1 VTLKEFSL
9 DGKVAIVTGASRG
22 IGKAIALTMA
32 EAGADIVAA
41 ARTAPDIE
49 GTVKEVRQL
58 GRQCLAVPTDVTDMT
73 QVENMV
79 KQAIGKFGKIDILV
93 NNVGYSLESP
103 VVLTGLERSGLIPE
117 IPLKYKEAYTEE
129 NWRMLI
135 DINLTAAFRCCK
147 AVSPHMVKQKSGKI
161 INVSSFCAVIAGIYD
176 IPYAAAK
183 LATNHMTRVL
193 ALELAPHKINVN
205 GIGPGSNITA
215 IRWLCR
221 PHLTKEQVDLVLSR
235 IPNIIPL
242 GRHGE
247 PRELGLLA
255 VYLASPASDYMTG
268 QTIYLD
274 GGLTAK

>member
-1 VTLKEFSL
+1 MTLTQFSL

-22 IGKAIALTMA
+22 IGKAIALTLA

-41 ARTAPDIE
+41 ARTTADIE
-49 GTVKEVRQL
+49 ETAKEVRRS
-58 GRQCLAVPTDVTDMT
+58 GRQCLAVPTDVTDMA

-79 KQAIGKFGKIDILV
+79 KRTISKFGRIDILV

-103 VVLTGLERSGLIPE
+103 VVLTGKERSGIIPE
-117 IPLKYKEAYTEE
+117 IPLKYKEAYPEE
-129 NWRMLI
+129 TWRLLV
-135 DINLTAAFRCCK
+135 DVNLSAAFRCCK
-147 AVSPHMVKQKSGKI
+147 AVGPHMIKQGSGKI
-161 INVSSFCAVIAGIYD
+161 INVSSFCAVVAGIYD

-183 LATNHMTRVL
+183 LAINHMTRVL
-193 ALELAPHKINVN
+193 ALELAPYKINVN
-205 GIGPGSNITA
+205 CIGPGSNITA

-235 IPNIIPL
+235 IPNVIPL
-242 GRHGE
+242 RRHGE
-247 PRELGLLA
+247 LRELGLLA

>member
-1 VTLKEFSL
+1 MTLTQFSL

-22 IGKAIALTMA
+22 IGKAIALTLA

-41 ARTAPDIE
+41 ARTTADIE
-49 GTVKEVRQL
+49 ETAKEVRRS
-58 GRQCLAVPTDVTDMT
+58 GRQCLAVPTDVTDMA

-79 KQAIGKFGKIDILV
+79 KRTISKFGRIDILV

-103 VVLTGLERSGLIPE
+103 VVLTGKERSGIIPE
-117 IPLKYKEAYTEE
+117 IPLKYKEAYPEE
-129 NWRMLI
+129 TWRLLV
-135 DINLTAAFRCCK
+135 DVNLSAAFRCCK
-147 AVSPHMVKQKSGKI
+147 AVGPHMIKQGSGKI
-161 INVSSFCAVIAGIYD
+161 INVSSFCAVVAGIHD

-183 LATNHMTRVL
+183 LAINHMTRVL
-193 ALELAPHKINVN
+193 ALELAPYKINVN
-205 GIGPGSNITA
+205 CIGPGSNITA

-235 IPNIIPL
+235 IPNVIPL
-242 GRHGE
+242 RRHGE
-247 PRELGLLA
+247 LRELGLLA